1 MWGHIS
7 KPVSIISLLN
17 VFRRFWLTV
26 PSDNLNTGKS
36 TLALKLR
43 LKMYCLDLSDFFP
56 LFPPNSIQKL
66 QKKKSVSN
74 GNEFK
79 KCMQHRKGRL
89 YISTTQRY
97 ISLKSDQLTQA
108 VELLWWASRPEGTFN
123 QIVAKGSFE
132 PRVLDAALNTNV
144 TFS

>member
-74 GNEFK
+74 GNEIK
-79 KCMQHRKGRL
+79 KCMPLEQM
-89 YISTTQRY
+89 
-97 ISLKSDQLTQA
+97 A
-108 VELLWWASRPEGTFN
+108 NCP
-123 QIVAKGSFE
+123 AKINPFE
-132 PRVLDAALNTNV
+132 PILLSQTCWDFLFVSYSPSFV
-144 TFS
+144 SSKTFPVDLRMFLHSLPSRRYSLSHHFY

>member
-74 GNEFK
+74 GNELK
-79 KCMQHRKGRL
+79 KCTPLERIPI
-89 YISTTQRY
+89 ISAPHKDILRRGFNSPVQLNQR
-97 ISLKSDQLTQA
+97 
-108 VELLWWASRPEGTFN
+108 
-123 QIVAKGSFE
+123 
-132 PRVLDAALNTNV
+132 
-144 TFS
+144 